1 MVMSCFMGSGR
12 PGMEVSD
19 FIFMS
24 ISCSIRSP
32 TGHFNFNST
41 GPLGGLK
48 VECSFSLPDLLQ
60 PTQDRLKASEV
71 AIRTRFLFM
80 VGGFLD
86 CESFLTEGRKRLSCI
101 GHMFRNCCLRRD
113 GRSPYI
119 RRPLSHAG
127 PVMSTV
133 FTETN
138 KARKTL
144 DLLGLIIF

>member
-1 MVMSCFMGSGR
+1 MNKNLVLIATSLVLSLSWVGCNKSGKLNEHSTFKSPSGPVELKLKWPVGERIEQEMNMKMKSETSIPGR

-19 FIFMS
+19 FIFMF

-41 GPLGGLK
+41 GPLGDLK

-60 PTQDRLKASEV
+60 PTQDRLKTSEV

-86 CESFLTEGRKRLSCI
+86 C
-101 GHMFRNCCLRRD
+101 
-113 GRSPYI
+113 
-119 RRPLSHAG
+119 
-127 PVMSTV
+127 
-133 FTETN
+133 
-138 KARKTL
+138 
-144 DLLGLIIF
+144 